1 MRPGKTAIA
10 VLASLLLCF
19 PQTSTTAKTDSRISV
34 IFGQAFSVGARV
46 FVATDTIYSKTTLP
60 FSPEIMDCPGL
71 EMTIKPWLVPSGKTV
86 LALGKFDA
94 VYSCFEPTQLI
105 GTGLEKVTGKI
116 GEGSINS
123 SGRLVKA
130 DFSKST
136 FLKNGEPAKIA
147 DLKDLDL
154 ECFGEYSGETF
165 RVFLALDA
173 DSTIQSFSGIIK
185 EIGDEEVVFEATK
198 NWGKQKEL
206 TSIVAK
212 PSGRCVFLRGNA
224 PVKSMKELSKGR
236 LSALLLRKDSAGK
249 DEAIAVQSDLLAT
262 TSGGRILGLT
272 TSTGDGSIKIKTVFQ
287 GGIQATLNAKIGTL
301 TKILENGNS
310 ITQEKLFG
318 FVAAKPFPVEVIGS
332 FEQDQ
337 FSVKASLVRINP
349 LGPSEYFCGTAEG
362 DIATNFFGKTR
373 KLVFSDQTKF
383 LYGAPPL
390 TDGNPIECWFE
401 GDKIIA
407 FGLPQI
413 GILGFP
419 VEGKFLSSDGDSIL
433 LDCYGGYDRSLT
445 GQKIKLYLNRATKFI
460 RGGEGE
466 VSPSEI
472 PFGQRLSCFGFFDKE
487 KFVVMMAS
495 LVDG

>member
-19 PQTSTTAKTDSRISV
+19 PQTLTTAKTDSKISV
-34 IFGQAFSVGARV
+34 VFGQAFSVGARA
-46 FVATDTIYSKTTLP
+46 FVAADTIYSKNFLP
-60 FSPEIMDCPGL
+60 FSSEIMDRPGL
-71 EMTIKPWLVPSGKTV
+71 EITIKPWLVPSGKTI
-86 LALGKFDA
+86 LALGRLDST
-94 VYSCFEPTQLI
+94 YSCFEPTQLV
-105 GTGLEKVTGKI
+105 GPDLEKISGKME
-116 GEGSINS
+116 EGHINS

-130 DFSKST
+130 DFSKSI
-136 FLKNGEPAKIA
+136 FLKNGEPAKMA

-165 RVFLALDA
+165 RVFLVLDA
-173 DSTIQSFSGIIK
+173 DNTIQSFSGIIK
-185 EIGDEEVVFEATK
+185 EIDDEEVVFEATK

-206 TSIVAK
+206 TRIVAK
-212 PSGRCVFLRGNA
+212 PSEGCVLLRGNA
-224 PVKSMKELSKGR
+224 PVENMRGLSKGR
-236 LSALLLRKDSAGK
+236 FSALLLRKNPAGEN
-249 DEAIAVQSDLLAT
+249 EAMAIQSDLLAN
-262 TSGGRILGLT
+262 TSGGRILGLAV
-272 TSTGDGSIKIKTVFQ
+272 SAGDGSIKIKTIFQ

-301 TKILENGNS
+301 TKILENGSS

-318 FVAAKPFPVEVIGS
+318 LVAAKPFPVEVIGN

-349 LGPSEYFCGTAEG
+349 LELSEYFCGIAKG
-362 DIATNFFGKTR
+362 DVATNFFGKTR
-373 KLVFSDQTKF
+373 KLVFSDQAKF
-383 LYGAPPL
+383 LYGTPPL
-390 TDGNPIECWFE
+390 TDGNPVECWFE
-401 GDKIIA
+401 GDKIVA

-419 VEGKFLSSDGDSIL
+419 LEGRFLGSEGDSIL

-445 GQKIKLYLNRATKFI
+445 GQKIKLYMNRATKFI

-466 VSPSEI
+466 VPPSEI
-472 PFGQRLSCFGFFDKE
+472 SFGQKLSCFGVFNDG

-495 LVDG
+495 LIDG